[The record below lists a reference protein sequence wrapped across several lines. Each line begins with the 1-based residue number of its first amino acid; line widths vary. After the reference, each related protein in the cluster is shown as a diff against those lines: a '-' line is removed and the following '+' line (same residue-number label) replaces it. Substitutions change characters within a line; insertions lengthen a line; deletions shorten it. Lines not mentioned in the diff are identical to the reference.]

1 MIATART
8 HARLHGIQVLI
19 YPVLSVAVAAIAALL
34 LQLAGYSV
42 TLSASALWNGA
53 FGSADALL
61 SSTLVRAVPLML
73 LGTAIALSFRVGVFN
88 VGGDGQ
94 FLAGAAATM
103 WAAVIVA
110 PLPAPVR
117 LLLALVAG
125 VLAGALWGLLPA
137 LLRRR
142 WGVFEVLSTLMMNF
156 IAAYTISYL
165 VRGPLQEPS
174 RIYPQSVTIAS
185 DVHLPLIVDGTRL
198 HIGIVI
204 AISCAVAAWL
214 WLTFRESGLRVR
226 LTGANIF
233 AAESAGRIDAA
244 AVSFR
249 VFVASA
255 ALCGFAGAVEVLGV
269 TFALYENLSPGYG
282 FTAIAVAL
290 LAGLQPVAVIASAIL
305 FAALDAGA
313 SAMQREAG
321 VPSVVVWVVQ
331 ALLVLAVLAA
341 RALAERG
348 LRVARLARS

>member
-8 HARLHGIQVLI
+8 HAWLHGIRVLI
-19 YPVLSVAVAAIAALL
+19 YPVLIVAVAAIAALF

-94 FLAGAAATM
+94 FLAGAAATT
-103 WAAVIVA
+103 WAVIVV

-117 LLLALVAG
+117 LLLALLAG

-137 LLRRR
+137 LLRRQ

-290 LAGLQPVAVIASAIL
+290 LAGLHPVAVIASAIL

-331 ALLVLAVLAA
+331 ALLVLAILAA

>member
-1 MIATART
+1 MANGHTQAPRRPARALIYSALLATV
-8 HARLHGIQVLI
+8 VLI
-19 YPVLSVAVAAIAALL
+19 AAALL
-34 LQLAGYSV
+34 QLSGYSV
-42 TLSASALWNGA
+42 AESAGALWRGA

-61 SSTLVRAVPLML
+61 SSTLVRAVPFML
-73 LGTAIALSFRVGVFN
+73 LGTAIALAFRVGVFN

-94 FLAGAAATM
+94 FLAGAAACT
-103 WAAVIVA
+103 WVA
-110 PLPAPVR
+110 LAGMSMPGPAR
-117 LLLALVAG
+117 LVLALFVGA
-125 VLAGALWGLLPA
+125 LAGALWGLLPA

-174 RIYPQSVTIAS
+174 GIYPQSATVSSA
-185 DVHLPLIVDGTRL
+185 VRLPLMLNGSRL
-198 HIGIVI
+198 HVGIVVAI
-204 AISCAVAAWL
+204 ACAVVAWV
-214 WLTFRESGLRVR
+214 WLTFREGGLRTR
-226 LTGANIF
+226 LTGANPV
-233 AAESAGRIDAA
+233 AAASAGRIDTA

-290 LAGLQPVAVIASAIL
+290 LAGLHPLGIIASAIL

-321 VPSVVVWVVQ
+321 VPSVMVWVVQ

-341 RALAERG
+341 RALAQRG
-348 LRVARLARS
+348 VRVVRLAGS

>member
-1 MIATART
+1 MIATAPA
-8 HARLHGIQVLI
+8 HGQLHGTRALI
-19 YPVLSVAVAAIAALL
+19 YSVLLVAVAAIAATL
-34 LQLAGYSV
+34 LQLSGYSV
-42 TLSASALWNGA
+42 TASASALWHGA
-53 FGSADALL
+53 FGSVDALL
-61 SSTLVRAVPLML
+61 SSTLVRAVPYML

-94 FLAGAAATM
+94 FLAGAAACT
-103 WAAVIVA
+103 WAAVA
-110 PLPAPVR
+110 GTWMPGPAR
-117 LLLALVAG
+117 LLLALLAG
-125 VLAGALWGLLPA
+125 ALAGALWGLLPA

-142 WGVFEVLSTLMMNF
+142 LGVFEVLSTLMMNF

-174 RIYPQSVTIAS
+174 GIYPQSVTISS
-185 DVHLPLIVDGTRL
+185 DVHLPLIVNGTRL
-198 HIGIVI
+198 HIGFVI
-204 AISCAVAAWL
+204 AISCAVIAWL

-233 AAESAGRIDAA
+233 AAESAGRIDTG

-290 LAGLQPVAVIASAIL
+290 LAGLHPVAVIASAIL

-341 RALAERG
+341 RALAERSV
-348 LRVARLARS
+348 RVARLARS

>member
-1 MIATART
+1 MIAPEPTQAQRRSVR
-8 HARLHGIQVLI
+8 ALI
-19 YPVLSVAVAAIAALL
+19 YLFLLVGVVVIAATL
-34 LQLAGYSV
+34 LQLSGYSV
-42 TLSASALWNGA
+42 SASAAALWRGA
-53 FGSADALL
+53 FGSVDALL
-61 SSTLVRAVPLML
+61 SSTLVRAVPFIL
-73 LGTAIALSFRVGVFN
+73 LGTATALSFRVGVFN

-94 FLAGAAATM
+94 FLAGAAACT
-103 WAAVIVA
+103 WAALMGTSM
-110 PLPAPVR
+110 PGPAR
-117 LLLALVAG
+117 LVLALLAGALG
-125 VLAGALWGLLPA
+125 GALWGLLPA

-156 IAAYTISYL
+156 VAAYTISYL

-174 RIYPQSVTIAS
+174 AIYPQSATISSA
-185 DVHLPLIVDGTRL
+185 VRLPLLLNGTRL
-198 HIGIVI
+198 HVGFVI
-204 AISCAVAAWL
+204 AIACAVIAWL

-233 AAESAGRIDAA
+233 AAESAGRIDTA

-249 VFVASA
+249 VFIASA

-290 LAGLQPVAVIASAIL
+290 LAGLHPMGVIASAIL

-341 RALAERG
+341 RVLAERG
-348 LRVARLARS
+348 MGVARLARS

>member
-8 HARLHGIQVLI
+8 QGQRRGTRALI
-19 YPVLSVAVAAIAALL
+19 YSVLLVAVVVIAATL
-34 LQLAGYSV
+34 LQLSGYSV
-42 TLSASALWNGA
+42 SASAGALWRGA
-53 FGSADALL
+53 FGSVDALL
-61 SSTLVRAVPLML
+61 SSTLVRAVPLIL
-73 LGTAIALSFRVGVFN
+73 LGTATALSFRVGVFN

-94 FLAGAAATM
+94 FLAGAAACT
-103 WAAVIVA
+103 WAALVGMSM
-110 PLPAPVR
+110 PGPAR
-117 LLLALVAG
+117 LVLALLAGALG
-125 VLAGALWGLLPA
+125 GALWGLLPA

-174 RIYPQSVTIAS
+174 GIYPQSVTISSA
-185 DVHLPLIVDGTRL
+185 VRLPLILNGTRL
-198 HIGIVI
+198 HVGFVI
-204 AISCAVAAWL
+204 
-214 WLTFRESGLRVR
+214 RESGLRVR
-226 LTGANIF
+226 LTGANIL
-233 AAESAGRIDAA
+233 AAESAGRIDTA

-249 VFVASA
+249 VFVSSA

-290 LAGLQPVAVIASAIL
+290 LAGLHPVAVIASAIL

-341 RALAERG
+341 RAMAERG
-348 LRVARLARS
+348 VGVARLARS